1 MRAMWLPKHWG
12 KATLLAGAI
21 LLYLATAGTAA
32 EGKPVIK
39 RGWIGVSVQELT
51 PSLRDAMQ
59 LGSRTGLL
67 INDVVADSP
76 ADEAG
81 LRQED
86 VLLEFNGEKV
96 ERVKRLSSLVR
107 NTEPNT
113 DVEVKIFREG
123 EEKTVTLTVARMKPR
138 SANVYSF
145 GKGDNV
151 FTLRNRP
158 MLGVR
163 VAELNEDLAP
173 YFKVDS
179 PHGVLVLQVEK
190 DSPAEKAGLKA
201 GDVILKI
208 DGEKVRDYEELT
220 DILSYYEDGEEVNLD
235 FVRQGKNNKVAVTL
249 DEQGNSAWGFRMPDD
264 KDFEW
269 NFFEKDGNHIRIM
282 PPGSHERIMDLQD
295 NMMMLRDR
303 AKDGD
308 ARYRIRI
315 HDKSAGDSI

>member
-123 EEKTVTLTVARMKPR
+123 EENSHAHGRSNEASKCQRVLIRQRRQCIYIEKPPHAWRACSRTERR
-138 SANVYSF
+138 SGALF
-145 GKGDNV
+145 
-151 FTLRNRP
+151 
-158 MLGVR
+158 
-163 VAELNEDLAP
+163 
-173 YFKVDS
+173 
-179 PHGVLVLQVEK
+179 
-190 DSPAEKAGLKA
+190 
-201 GDVILKI
+201 
-208 DGEKVRDYEELT
+208 
-220 DILSYYEDGEEVNLD
+220 
-235 FVRQGKNNKVAVTL
+235 QG
-249 DEQGNSAWGFRMPDD
+249 R
-264 KDFEW
+264 
-269 NFFEKDGNHIRIM
+269 
-282 PPGSHERIMDLQD
+282 
-295 NMMMLRDR
+295 
-303 AKDGD
+303 
-308 ARYRIRI
+308 
-315 HDKSAGDSI
+315 